1 MPVLPDGRTLYVQQP
16 LNAISVAYQQGE
28 PYVAD
33 QVFPVV
39 PVQRQGDLYW
49 KYDKGDWFRTIAGV
63 RAPAT
68 ETPGGGWDVS
78 RDTYFAFDYGVHK
91 DVDDQTATNAA
102 SNFDL
107 YADAVRWCT
116 QQLLIKRDRLFVTN
130 FLTTGVWTGATGIG
144 GGGNGAD
151 LTGGAAAGS
160 NTFVQWDRAGSTP
173 ITDIATQQI
182 GMARRT
188 GLRPNVLVMGP
199 DVYNALLNNASIL
212 ARIQYSQTGI
222 VTNDLLARLFN
233 VDRLVVTWTI
243 ENTAPRGAA
252 DSIDFMN
259 SKTALLCYAP
269 ARAGLQTVS
278 AGYIFSWT
286 GLLGAGALG
295 TRVQRYRMQELASD
309 RIEAEMAFD
318 MKVVAPDVGIFFNS
332 AVQ

>member
-1 MPVLPDGRTLYVQQP
+1 
-16 LNAISVAYQQGE
+16 
-28 PYVAD
+28 
-33 QVFPVV
+33 
-39 PVQRQGDLYW
+39 VQRQGDLYW

-78 RDTYFAFDYGVHK
+78 RDTYFAFPYGVHK
-91 DVDDQTATNAA
+91 DVDDQTATNAQN
-102 SNFDL
+102 NFDL
-107 YADAVRWCT
+107 YADAVRWVT

-144 GGGNGAD
+144 GGASGTD

-160 NTFVQWDRAGSTP
+160 NVFVQWDRAGSTP
-173 ITDIATQQI
+173 IDDVWTQQL

-188 GLRPNVLVMGP
+188 GLRPNTLVLGP
-199 DVYNALLNNASIL
+199 DVYRALLNNSQIIS
-212 ARIQYSQTGI
+212 RIQYSQVGI
-222 VTNDLLARLFN
+222 VTEALLASFLN
-233 VDRLVVTWTI
+233 VDRVVVTWTI

-259 SKTALLCYAP
+259 SKTALLCYSAP
-269 ARAGLQTVS
+269 RPGLQTAS

-295 TRVQRYRMQELASD
+295 TRIQRYRMQELASD
-309 RIEAEMAFD
+309 RIEGEMAFD
-318 MKVVAPDVGIFFNS
+318 MKVVAPDVGVFFNS